1 VTCGTLRYLYAVVDA
16 AGVPAPPLGP
26 GVDGAEVTVLTE
38 GPLAAVLSEVPADR
52 FGEPAL
58 RSRLEDLDWLAEL
71 ARAHHRVID
80 RISRVTAVAPLRMA
94 TVMEDQAAVR
104 DLLASRRASFAE
116 VLDRVRGRQE
126 WGVKAYV
133 LTGGPTADDTD
144 IDSPGAG
151 PGTAYLLRRRG
162 QRQHAQ
168 RAVAA
173 GVERARRLH
182 ELLSQHAVDARNY
195 PPQDPRLS
203 GRPEPMVLNAAYL
216 VPADQV
222 DALRAEAARFDA
234 AGLRVELTGPWAPY
248 SFAQDSGS

>member
-1 VTCGTLRYLYAVVDA
+1 VTGGTLCYLYAVIDA
-16 AGVPAPPLGP
+16 ADVPAPPLGP
-26 GVDGAEVTVLTE
+26 GVDGVDVTVLTE
-38 GPLAAVLSEVPADR
+38 GPLAAVLSEVPADQ

-80 RISRVTAVAPLRMA
+80 RMSRVSAVAPLRMA
-94 TVMEDQAAVR
+94 TVVVDRAAVR

-133 LTGGPTADDTD
+133 VTDGPDETDT
-144 IDSPGAG
+144 DSPGAG

-162 QRQHAQ
+162 QRERAQ
-168 RAVAA
+168 RAFAA

-182 ELLSQHAVDARNY
+182 ELLSQHAVDTRTY

-203 GRPEPMVLNAAYL
+203 GRTEPMVLNAAYL
-216 VPADQV
+216 VPAGQV

-248 SFAQDSGS
+248 SFAQDSAS